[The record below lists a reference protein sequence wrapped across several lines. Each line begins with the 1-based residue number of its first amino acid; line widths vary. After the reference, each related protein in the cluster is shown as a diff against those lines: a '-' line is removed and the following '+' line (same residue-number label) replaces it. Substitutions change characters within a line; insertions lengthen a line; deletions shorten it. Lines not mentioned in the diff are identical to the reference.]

1 MTMRSIPMKK
11 AAGWFAAAL
20 VLSAPA
26 AHVAAQSNGKGDTDC
41 TSGQCTWSMA
51 INSTEVL
58 AGEYAANT
66 DGSLYVPEQQTRV
79 DMNDGSFVAVNGLS
93 GNIDP
98 ILGFSL
104 SAGTGAAG
112 KTFSF
117 AFSMPIALSG
127 PIDANSSVS
136 YSLTSLS
143 SAGAQITPLFGSLVV
158 AQEIDTSIGGLAP
171 LNKGVD
177 VGGVFSFVG
186 GPLTMNSPVYTASNS
201 FIGSLQYDLMSVIV
215 SFALSPYS
223 QVGVSGFVQQVS
235 AVPEPGS
242 VALMLVGVFAIAAAR
257 RKRQA

>member
-1 MTMRSIPMKK
+1 MRSVPMKK
-11 AAGWFAAAL
+11 VAGWLAAAL
-20 VLSAPA
+20 VFFAPA
-26 AHVAAQSNGKGDTDC
+26 SQVAAQSATKGDTDC
-41 TSGQCTWSMA
+41 TTGQCTWLMA
-51 INSTEVL
+51 INNAEVL
-58 AGEYAANT
+58 SGEYAANA
-66 DGSLYVPEQQTRV
+66 DGSLYVPDQQTRV
-79 DMNDGSFVAVNGLS
+79 DLSDGSFVAVNGLS

-143 SAGAQITPLFGSLVV
+143 SAGAQITPLIGSLVV
-158 AQEIDTSIGGLAP
+158 AQEVDTSIGGLAP

-186 GPLTMNSPVYTASNS
+186 GPLTMNSPVYK
-201 FIGSLQYDLMSVIV
+201 IGRAHV
-215 SFALSPYS
+215 
-223 QVGVSGFVQQVS
+223 
-235 AVPEPGS
+235 
-242 VALMLVGVFAIAAAR
+242 
-257 RKRQA
+257 

>member
-1 MTMRSIPMKK
+1 MHSVPMKK
-11 AAGWFAAAL
+11 VAGWLAAAL
-20 VLSAPA
+20 VLAAPA
-26 AHVAAQSNGKGDTDC
+26 AHVAAQSINKGETDC
-41 TSGQCTWSMA
+41 TSGLCTWSMA

-58 AGEYAANT
+58 SGEYAANT
-66 DGSLYVPEQQTRV
+66 DGSLYVPDQQTRV
-79 DMNDGSFVAVNGLS
+79 DLTDGSFVAVNGLS

-117 AFSMPIALSG
+117 AFSMPIALNA
-127 PIDANSSVS
+127 PIEANSSVS

-143 SAGAQITPLFGSLVV
+143 ELGAQITPLFGKLVV
-158 AQEIDTSIGGLAP
+158 AQEVDTSVGGLAP

-177 VGGVFSFVG
+177 VGDTFSFIG
-186 GPLTMNSPVYTASNS
+186 GPATFNSPVYTASHS
-201 FIGSLQYDLMSVIV
+201 FIGSFQYDLMSIIV
-215 SFALSPYS
+215 SFSLSPYS